1 MARTTRRLPDTLTT
15 YQRSSDQ
22 ESLGFDGVSEDFD
35 DPRLTAMGLLIEVYE
50 GVTARLDPVH
60 ARHGLSG
67 NDFDTLIRLA
77 RSDAGRLRMTD
88 LATQTSLSTSGITR
102 VVDRLERHGLVRRE
116 PCPVDRRSSFAVL
129 TEEGKHRLRAV
140 LPELLDEIATCFTGV
155 LGPERLDA
163 LTNAFR
169 VVRDTVRPGALAG
182 ARPGDPLV
190 VTAAEAAGL

>member
-1 MARTTRRLPDTLTT
+1 M
-15 YQRSSDQ
+15 
-22 ESLGFDGVSEDFD
+22 VSEDFD
-35 DPRLTAMGLLIEVYE
+35 DPRLTAMGLLIEVHE

-77 RSDAGRLRMTD
+77 RSAEGRLRMTD
-88 LATQTSLSTSGITR
+88 LAVQTSLSTSGITR

-116 PCPVDRRSSFAVL
+116 PCPIDRRSSFAVL
-129 TEEGKHRLRAV
+129 TEEGEHRLGAL

-155 LGPERLDA
+155 LSTEGLDA
-163 LTNAFR
+163 LTDALR

-182 ARPGDPLV
+182 ARPGALV
-190 VTAAEAAGL
+190 SARPAASGVSTSGTAGRTT